1 MDSFFLKKSKTRNWF
16 GHCQIATRQFVIDQG
31 VSIVQAFLKQENVV
45 VLSHPPYSPDL
56 VPCDFFLFQRL
67 KISFCGGGRGNYTAL
82 QYSCVFIV
90 HIEKT
95 MRTPSKIGLEN
106 LNFAYLLE
114 VNTSSGL
121 NKIFIEIYQEYIFM
135 TFDAFIF
142 KRSSYT
148 VLSTRTSFLYLNSVR
163 SPKRS
168 VG

>member
-1 MDSFFLKKSKTRNWF
+1 
-16 GHCQIATRQFVIDQG
+16 
-31 VSIVQAFLKQENVV
+31 
-45 VLSHPPYSPDL
+45 
-56 VPCDFFLFQRL
+56 
-67 KISFCGGGRGNYTAL
+67 
-82 QYSCVFIV
+82 
-90 HIEKT
+90 